1 MSEYAAG
8 SCNIGPAE
16 IKRRQK
22 VAVVGLI
29 LFLISLIGAL
39 APHAT
44 RFTRLGVFLPA
55 LIFAIGFV
63 QSRKKFCLAFGLAGT
78 FNFANLGNI
87 SKVQSP
93 EERKADR
100 KTAISIIFQAV
111 ALAALMTLVVELI
124 PLR

>member
-1 MSEYAAG
+1 MTEYSAG

-22 VAVVGLI
+22 VALVGLV
-29 LFLISLIGAL
+29 LFLISLVGAFS
-39 APHAT
+39 PHAT
-44 RFTRLGVFLPA
+44 HMTRLGVFLPA
-55 LIFAIGFV
+55 LIFATGFV
-63 QSRKKFCLAFGLAGT
+63 QARKKFCLAFGLAGT

-100 KTAISIIFQAV
+100 KTAISILLQAV
-111 ALAALMTLVVELI
+111 ALAVAMTLFVVFS
-124 PLR
+124 PLQ